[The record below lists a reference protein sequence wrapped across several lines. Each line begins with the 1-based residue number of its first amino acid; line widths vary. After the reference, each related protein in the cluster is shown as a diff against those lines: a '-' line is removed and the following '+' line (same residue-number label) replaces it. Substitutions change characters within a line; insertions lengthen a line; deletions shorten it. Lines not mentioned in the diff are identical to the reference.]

1 MTILYLKV
9 LIKLENS
16 YSYDSIKNNLAVIT
30 ENINE
35 AVLKYRSSG
44 TKVSIMAVTKTVP
57 AEVVNWVFDWGLDLL
72 GENRVQEFLSK
83 KDVYLN
89 RTPAGQAPEIHFIGH
104 LQTNKVKYIINDVN
118 MIQSV
123 DSVKLAQEI
132 NRLASAHNKTMDIL
146 CEVNIGGEDSKSG
159 IAPDSLTELLEA
171 AASMENLR
179 VRGLMT
185 IPPPASGDIFLGRM
199 EELFHKVRDMD
210 IRGVSMDVLSMG
222 MTHDYTDAVK
232 HGSTLVRI
240 GTGLFG
246 ARDYSKK

>member
-1 MTILYLKV
+1 MADAL
-9 LIKLENS
+9 S
-16 YSYDSIKNNLAVIT
+16 YVSDNLAAIRESIAEAADKCGRST
-30 ENINE
+30 EEI
-35 AVLKYRSSG
+35 R
-44 TKVSIMAVTKTVP
+44 IMAVTKTVAP
-57 AEVVNWVFDWGLDLL
+57 EIVNRAVELGVTLL

-83 KDVYLN
+83 QDAYDRSAEV
-89 RTPAGQAPEIHFIGH
+89 HFIGH
-104 LQTNKVKYIINDVN
+104 LQTNKVKYIIEPMS

-123 DSVKLAQEI
+123 DSVKLAAEI
-132 NRLASAHNKTMDIL
+132 NRLASAHNKIMDIL

-159 IAPDSLTELLEA
+159 IAPDGLAELLEA

-199 EELFHKVRDMD
+199 EELYHKVKDSY
-210 IRGVSMDVLSMG
+210 SMDVLSMG
-222 MTHDYTDAVK
+222 MTHDYADAVR